1 MKHTEK
7 NQFILFEKEDRI
19 NHEDLNCNTSMME
32 TVLERKLEPVLLLDK
47 TEELTDQLYWSI
59 DLPFTPGDWFAFFIE
74 LSWPGNGVALNPG
87 SFGSGKAAQLREPKA
102 AVACFPLRNPRALV
116 YFLPLYGGFAES
128 AYLTNTYENM
138 TGLCLRHYTNT
149 ANLKNGT
156 YHMRIYGLK

>member
-59 DLPFTPGDWFAFFIE
+59 DLPFTPGDWF
-74 LSWPGNGVALNPG
+74 
-87 SFGSGKAAQLREPKA
+87 AAQLREPKA